1 MRTAAFRVAGWAILS
16 ALGVIACSSN
26 PDVACH
32 AGADCASGI
41 CLSDGTCA
49 PPAGSDGGGTDAP
62 SSSDALGDAPGD
74 VLQSSDA
81 PVTGCVPNNDGT
93 ILASEVPLKAG
104 LHANFRVAT
113 NVTVDTAGQTQG
125 NGARAWDLSGA
136 LSGDQDMAIDTVAIG
151 GAWYAASF
159 PSASYAARMS
169 IQTNLLGVFRT
180 SGSALLLDGIVSPTS
195 AAPQTNVSY
204 QPEVEA
210 LAFPLTMNAS
220 WSTTST
226 VQGTASGVPV
236 VYTEA
241 YSSQVDAHGTMKTP
255 FGTFDVLRART
266 TMTRTVGLTVTIIR
280 SFAFVTECFGTIA
293 TITSQADETKVEF
306 TSAAEVQRLAP

>member
-1 MRTAAFRVAGWAILS
+1 MRSAVFRVAGWAILS
-16 ALGVIACSSN
+16 TIGASACSSN
-26 PDVACH
+26 PDAACH

-49 PPAGSDGGGTDAP
+49 PPSGSDGGGTADALSGSDAP
-62 SSSDALGDAPGD
+62 DD
-74 VLQSSDA
+74 VLQTSDT

-125 NGARAWDLSGA
+125 NGSRTWDLSGA
-136 LSGDQDMAIDTVAIG
+136 LGGDQDMAIDTVAIS

-159 PSASYAARMS
+159 GSASYAARMS
-169 IQTNLLGVFRT
+169 VQTNLLGVFRT
-180 SGSALLLDGIVSPTS
+180 SGSGLLLDGIVSPTS
-195 AAPQTNVSY
+195 SAPQTNVTY
-204 QPEVEA
+204 KPEVEA
-210 LAFPLTMNAS
+210 LAFPLTMNAT
-220 WSTTST
+220 WNTTST
-226 VQGTASGVPV
+226 VQGTAAGVPV
-236 VYTEA
+236 LYTEA
-241 YSSQVDAHGTMKTP
+241 YASQVDAHGTMKTP

-266 TMTRTVGLTVTIIR
+266 TLTRTVGITVTVIR
-280 SFAFVTECFGTIA
+280 SFSFVTECFGTIA
-293 TITSQADETKVEF
+293 TVTSQVDEPNVEF

>member
-1 MRTAAFRVAGWAILS
+1 MRVAAFRAAGWAFLTT
-16 ALGVIACSSN
+16 LGAIGCSSN

-49 PPAGSDGGGTDAP
+49 PLTGSDGGGGTDAP
-62 SSSDALGDAPGD
+62 ASSDAPGD
-74 VLQSSDA
+74 ALQTSDA

-104 LHANFRVAT
+104 LQANFRVAT
-113 NVTVDTAGQTQG
+113 NVTVDTAGQTQTDG
-125 NGARAWDLSGA
+125 SRTWDLSGA
-136 LSGDQDMAIDTVAIG
+136 LSGDQDMAIDTLAIS

-159 PSASYAARMS
+159 PNASYAARMS

-180 SGSALLLDGIVSPTS
+180 SGSALLLDGVVSPTS
-195 AAPQTNVSY
+195 AAPQTNVAY
-204 QPEVEA
+204 NPEVAA
-210 LAFPLTMNAS
+210 LAFPLKMSSS

-226 VQGTASGVPV
+226 VQGTAAGVPV

-241 YSSQVDAHGTMKTP
+241 YASQVDAHGTMKTP
-255 FGTFDVLRART
+255 FGTFQVLRART
-266 TMTRTVGLTVTIIR
+266 TLTRTVGLTVTVIR
-280 SFAFVTECFGTIA
+280 SFAFVTDCFGTIA
-293 TITSQADETKVEF
+293 TITSQADEPNVEF
-306 TSAAEVQRLAP
+306 TNAAEVQRIAP